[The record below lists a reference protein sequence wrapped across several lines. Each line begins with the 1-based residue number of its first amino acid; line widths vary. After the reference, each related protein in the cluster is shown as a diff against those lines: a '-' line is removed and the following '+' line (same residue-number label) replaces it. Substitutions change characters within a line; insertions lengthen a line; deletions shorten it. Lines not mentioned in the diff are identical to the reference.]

1 MLSSASSVIPRRA
14 HPGLAGLRHC
24 VGFRRSGFG
33 RRSACGRSGVKAQ
46 QQKVAIC
53 SGLAFFDRLQ
63 ALGFRAPQRLS
74 AVRARPLKVEMRT
87 GLGFIWQASGF
98 RFEGA
103 SALAGGHDSPTEG

>member
-14 HPGLAGLRHC
+14 HPGLAGLRPY

-53 SGLAFFDRLQ
+53 SGLAFLHRLQ

-74 AVRARPLKVEMRT
+74 VRARQLKVEMRK
-87 GLGFIWQASGF
+87 GFGFICQASGF